1 MFKTCLIHMLNMYV
15 NYICKTCVL
24 LNMLNIT
31 YVLHMFN
38 KYVQLMCSFY
48 VLIMCSLFI
57 CKTCVEHVFNT
68 CGHFSCVQMLYAKVG
83 KVWSQLSSEEN
94 HYAQQT
100 PSNRSPGRSI
110 KN

>member
-1 MFKTCLIHMLNMYV
+1 MKNIYV
-15 NYICKTCVL
+15 K
-24 LNMLNIT
+24 
-31 YVLHMFN
+31 
-38 KYVQLMCSFY
+38 KYVYLYTCFTH
-48 VLIMCSLFI
+48 VKDLFNI
-57 CKTCVEHVFNT
+57 CGLKHVFNT

-83 KVWSQLSSEEN
+83 KVWSKLSSEEN